1 MSEPRTEGGTEE
13 VRERQKRRI
22 FTPLLLLLLLLGPPA
37 NVRPSLTLPA
47 LSPAFVCNCE
57 EAEGELRAG
66 Y

>member
-1 MSEPRTEGGTEE
+1 MSEPRTEGDRGGQGEAKEE
-13 VRERQKRRI
+13 NI
-22 FTPLLLLLLLLGPPA
+22 LLLLLLGPPA

>member
-1 MSEPRTEGGTEE
+1 MSEPRTEGDRGGQGEAKEE
-13 VRERQKRRI
+13 NI
-22 FTPLLLLLLLLGPPA
+22 LLLLLLLLLGPPA

>member
-22 FTPLLLLLLLLGPPA
+22 FSLLLLLLGPPA